1 MMGGHHAISGAA
13 TWLALTGT
21 ATIGDRALGAGLL
34 DLTGPEVL
42 AGAVVA
48 TGAALLPDIDHPT
61 ATIARSA
68 GAASKLATTAV
79 SSATGHRGAT
89 HTLLAVA
96 VFTLVGAL
104 ASRLDVS
111 WHVPIAGQVQLGT
124 VIVVTALCAIAVRAL
139 KVVRGALLPWVIG
152 LGCGLLAA
160 LAAPETTVWLPV
172 AIGLGALV
180 HLLGDLATTDGIPFP
195 TWPLVLKPSQR
206 AASPLWQADG
216 DVAVPILGNA
226 GSAREW
232 ALCGV
237 LSLYVAIAATATIL
251 P

>member
-1 MMGGHHAISGAA
+1 PAGGRPRPLATTRPQTPDGWRASIMMGGHHATSGAA

-68 GAASKLATTAV
+68 HAAV

-89 HTLLAVA
+89 HSLLAVA

-152 LGCGLLAA
+152 LGCGL
-160 LAAPETTVWLPV
+160 
-172 AIGLGALV
+172 
-180 HLLGDLATTDGIPFP
+180 
-195 TWPLVLKPSQR
+195 
-206 AASPLWQADG
+206 
-216 DVAVPILGNA
+216 
-226 GSAREW
+226 
-232 ALCGV
+232 
-237 LSLYVAIAATATIL
+237 
-251 P
+251 